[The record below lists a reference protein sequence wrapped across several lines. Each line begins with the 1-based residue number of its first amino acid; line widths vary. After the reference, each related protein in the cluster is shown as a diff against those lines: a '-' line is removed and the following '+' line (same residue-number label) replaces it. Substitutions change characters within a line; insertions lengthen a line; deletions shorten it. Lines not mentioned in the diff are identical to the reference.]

1 MTNLQEDSRN
11 QLFGDRFAPRLLFWG
26 PIGVGGFLAALVLSL
41 GVVPSL
47 LRSGS
52 TQESLQT
59 ARDLAS
65 QLPSARLQLEQE
77 RRTNER
83 IQAQRTTLLSLIGRP
98 GTVATFLAELDR
110 QAALQ
115 QVQLDLYEPQAAAS
129 LPVPGGPPN
138 PDVPPEPGAPPN
150 APTAPTPTGSPSQPQ
165 AGPTGAAAALQVEG
179 LQRTTLMVSARG
191 TYPALLRF
199 LRAIE
204 RLNVLVAQSDLS
216 LTLEANPPPSAP
228 IPPVLTGTP
237 PQGSAPVAASASP
250 PVPASAISRPPA
262 VVMKLTISLY
272 EPAGAG
278 ATGSQLPGRP

>member
-1 MTNLQEDSRN
+1 MTNLQADSRN
-11 QLFGDRFAPRLLFWG
+11 QLFGDRLAQRLLFWG
-26 PIGVGGFLAALVLSL
+26 PIGVGGLLSALVLSL

-59 ARDLAS
+59 ARDLAD
-65 QLPSARLQLEQE
+65 QLPSARLRLEQE

-83 IQAQRTTLLSLIGRP
+83 IQAQRATLLSLIGRP

-110 QAALQ
+110 QAAIQ
-115 QVQLDLYEPQAAAS
+115 KVQLDLYEPQAAAP
-129 LPVPGGPPN
+129 PV
-138 PDVPPEPGAPPN
+138 PGAPPTASPPTVPG
-150 APTAPTPTGSPSQPQ
+150 APPAGAPGGPAQPPAGQ
-165 AGPTGAAAALQVEG
+165 ANAAAALQVEG
-179 LQRTTLMVSARG
+179 LQRTTLLVSARG

-199 LRAIE
+199 LRALE
-204 RLNVLVAQSDLS
+204 SLNVLVAQSDLS
-216 LTLEANPPPSAP
+216 LALEASPPSSAP
-228 IPPVLTGTP
+228 TAPPTAAGAP
-237 PQGSAPVAASASP
+237 PQGPTPAAASASS
-250 PVPASAISRPPA
+250 PVPAPAISPPPA